1 MLSVRENQLSHRLP
15 QRVHNV
21 GDETHLEG
29 NQIFFKRKLV
39 KMAYLALCHV
49 DGVPVAERRDL
60 EALLSLLVSLVEALL
75 HQAVDPLGVEGQ
87 RLGRVGQVATVD
99 QVLEHLDSVVLRKR
113 CIKGG

>member
-1 MLSVRENQLSHRLP
+1 MNYVRNEPDLTL
-15 QRVHNV
+15 
-21 GDETHLEG
+21 G
-29 NQIFFKRKLV
+29 
-39 KMAYLALCHV
+39 HV

-60 EALLSLLVSLVEALL
+60 KTLLSLLVSLVEALL

-99 QVLEHLDSVVLRKR
+99 QVLEHLDSVVVRKR